1 MSGVSG
7 AGAVGRVG
15 ELWCYPVKSLL
26 GQRLSEA
33 RCGPRGLDGD
43 RWWAVRGGDGRLGSG
58 KSSRRF
64 RRMPGLLSMSSYLD
78 ERGQAWIRFPDGEA
92 RRVDDPVTAAR
103 LGEVVGE
110 EVSVVSEDAT
120 PHFDDAPLH
129 LVTGASLRWLAAR
142 RPADAVE
149 ARRFRPNVVIDGAG
163 ADGAGADRAEEA
175 WLGRQVTIG
184 EVSVAVESRTVR
196 CVMTTVA
203 QADLGPAAGILHE
216 LQDAND
222 LCLGVYARVVAGGV
236 IRVGDPVVVLGG
248 EAGVSGGPGVSGG

>member
-1 MSGVSG
+1 MSA
-7 AGAVGRVG
+7 AGAAGRVG

-92 RRVDDPVTAAR
+92 RRVDDPVAAAR

-142 RPADAVE
+142 RPADAVQ
-149 ARRFRPNVVIDGAG
+149 ARRFRPNVVID
-163 ADGAGADRAEEA
+163 DAGADRAEEA
-175 WLGRQVTIG
+175 WLGRQVRIG
-184 EVSVAVESRTVR
+184 EVCVAVESRTVR
-196 CVMTTVA
+196 CVMTTLA
-203 QADLGPAAGILHE
+203 QAGLGPAAGILQE
-216 LQDAND
+216 LHDAND

-248 EAGVSGGPGVSGG
+248 EPGVSGDPGVSGG